1 MPAITVD
8 NTLVLPR
15 IPRPDPSVS
24 RPRPVTKVV
33 TAERAIEGAGFSIRR
48 PFPGGLSFAESDP
61 FLLLDHAGPRPTR
74 PERRREPPGTPT
86 AASRP
91 SATSWTGR
99 SRTTTPTAAAG

>member
-48 PFPGGLSFAESDP
+48 PFPGGL
-61 FLLLDHAGPRPTR
+61 
-74 PERRREPPGTPT
+74 
-86 AASRP
+86 
-91 SATSWTGR
+91 
-99 SRTTTPTAAAG
+99 

>member
-33 TAERAIEGAGFSIRR
+33 TAERAMEGAGFSIRR

-61 FLLLDHAGPRPTR
+61 FLLLDHAGPQINAPAETKGAPWHPHRGFETV
-74 PERRREPPGTPT
+74 
-86 AASRP
+86 S
-91 SATSWTGR
+91 
-99 SRTTTPTAAAG
+99 